1 MAESAGVIVMFIPL
15 FFIMLIANAAEARR
29 TTDQP
34 YQALAL
40 LAYISLA
47 FLYLLGILFGVGLQA
62 AGPMLQQQPELLDV
76 LGLDDAGISL
86 DSVGMLG
93 LGLWLPSLVG
103 MILLLPPV
111 RRAAAAV
118 TKLDPAS
125 PVHAVALAMSMLIII
140 NLLVTLGFGL
150 GNLTTM
156 LEAQNRANPDADGA
170 LVALWVQQSL
180 MALLAVVGVG
190 WLTRRS
196 FGEAMARLGIT
207 RVSGR
212 QVLLALG
219 LALAMVPIV
228 ALIEYLGSLVGFG
241 ANADVQALSEELFGP
256 LFQSPFGILTIGLA
270 AALGEEPLFR
280 GAAQPRFGLILTALM
295 FALVH
300 SNYGITISTVVV
312 FVLGLVLGWLRRNH
326 NTTTSMI
333 MHASYNI
340 TLAVIAYLSLRFLEF

>member
-1 MAESAGVIVMFIPL
+1 MAESAGVIVMFVPL
-15 FFIMLIANAAEARR
+15 FFIMFIANAAEARR

-62 AGPMLQQQPELLDV
+62 AAPTLQRQPELLDL
-76 LGLDDAGISL
+76 LGLADAGISL
-86 DSVGMLG
+86 DSLGMLG

-103 MILLLPPV
+103 MVLLLPPV

-118 TKLDPAS
+118 TRLDPAS

-156 LEAQNRANPDADGA
+156 LEAQNSANPDADGA
-170 LVALWVQQSL
+170 LVTLWVQQIL
-180 MALLAVVGVG
+180 MALLAKVG

-219 LALAMVPIV
+219 LALLMVPVV

-241 ANADVQALSEELFGP
+241 ANADVEALSEELFGP

-340 TLAVIAYLSLRFLEF
+340 TLAIIAYLSLRFLEF